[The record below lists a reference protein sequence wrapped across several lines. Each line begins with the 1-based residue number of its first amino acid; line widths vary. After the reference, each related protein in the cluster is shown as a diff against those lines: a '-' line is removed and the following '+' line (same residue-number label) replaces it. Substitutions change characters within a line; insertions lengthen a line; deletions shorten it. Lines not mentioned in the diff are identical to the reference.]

1 MQWRSLLSIHGYA
14 ISRYK
19 RVIVENSSISQR
31 CNKMINITQGSLNLR
46 KTKWNSKLEHEHVGN
61 FKVLQ
66 ASFKLLNID
75 KVFIKNVVNLLVF

>member
-1 MQWRSLLSIHGYA
+1 
-14 ISRYK
+14 
-19 RVIVENSSISQR
+19 
-31 CNKMINITQGSLNLR
+31 MINITQGSLNLR